1 MRLFVA
7 IELPEM
13 VRTALGNV
21 QQQVRKQTI
30 KGRFFTESNM
40 HLTLC
45 FLGETKPERVQELML
60 FLQEAAALGK
70 AFPLHFARQL
80 RYFGTEKPARVV
92 WIGLHGELKEL
103 RKLQL
108 LVARAVEKAG
118 LPLEERPYVPHITL
132 ARNCVF
138 SAGVPLT
145 QGKIQ
150 LSMPRPPEFEVT
162 GFSLMISEQVDGKR
176 IYRALDRFVFPKECQ

>member
-13 VRTALGNV
+13 VRAALGNV

-60 FLQEAAALGK
+60 LLQEAAALGK

-92 WIGLHGELKEL
+92 WIGLHGELKPL

-108 LVARAVEKAG
+108 LLLVKLLKKLRSQQKA
-118 LPLEERPYVPHITL
+118 IQTL
-132 ARNCVF
+132 KVKTLRSKSLKPWIRVL
-138 SAGVPLT
+138 VL
-145 QGKIQ
+145 
-150 LSMPRPPEFEVT
+150 LSMLVQKLQHSSKLKKAT
-162 GFSLMISEQVDGKR
+162 SCHL
-176 IYRALDRFVFPKECQ
+176 

>member
-92 WIGLHGELKEL
+92 WVGLHGELKPL

-118 LPLEERPYVPHITL
+118 LLLEERPYVPHITL

-138 SAGVPLT
+138 SAEVLLT

-150 LSMPRPPEFEVT
+150 LSMPRPPEFEVS

-176 IYRALDRFVFPKECQ
+176 SYRALDRFVFPKECK

>member
-1 MRLFVA
+1 MRLFIA
-7 IELPEM
+7 IELPAS
-13 VRTALGNV
+13 VRRDLENV
-21 QQQVRKQTI
+21 QQQMCKKTL
-30 KGRFFTESNM
+30 KGRFSTVSNM

-138 SAGVPLT
+138 SAEVPLA